1 MKVCLLSRDSI
12 LPYGMFIT
20 KIMKFY
26 DVNLHQEIDI
36 KRLKLFDT
44 YNITFLCLMQ
54 FEHKLNSMWGRRSSM
69 DLVGEDV
76 HLKEDDE
83 NYEMEEVVNM
93 ALTMI
98 L

>member
-1 MKVCLLSRDSI
+1 MLSRDSI

-54 FEHKLNSMWGRRSSM
+54 FEHKLNSMWGMRSSM
-69 DLVGEDV
+69 DLVGENV

-83 NYEMEEVVNM
+83 NY
-93 ALTMI
+93 
-98 L
+98 

>member
-1 MKVCLLSRDSI
+1 
-12 LPYGMFIT
+12 MFIT

-54 FEHKLNSMWGRRSSM
+54 FEHKLNSMWGMRSSM
-69 DLVGEDV
+69 DLVGENV

-83 NYEMEEVVNM
+83 NY
-93 ALTMI
+93 
-98 L
+98 

>member
-1 MKVCLLSRDSI
+1 
-12 LPYGMFIT
+12 
-20 KIMKFY
+20 
-26 DVNLHQEIDI
+26 
-36 KRLKLFDT
+36 
-44 YNITFLCLMQ
+44 
-54 FEHKLNSMWGRRSSM
+54 M